1 MKRRFNK
8 VAVSI
13 QAHPDDT
20 EAWCA
25 GTLKLL
31 KDKGYKIVIVTMTA
45 GGMGGINS
53 TEEDTI
59 QMRMEEA
66 RKAAQVLDAEYFCLC
81 GRDGYLFDT
90 EELRIKTI
98 SLIRKVQAGVVFTHL
113 PMDYH
118 SDHRVTCNIV
128 ESATMISSLPNV
140 PSQEK
145 PLGVTPLLYH
155 TAPLTLSDPLGSE
168 IVPPHFYVDV
178 TTVMETKMKMLSHH
192 QSQIDLMRVM
202 HKMDNFFEMAKQA
215 NANYGKLVG
224 VEYAEVFWQ
233 HLGGGFQREKQIQ
246 DDLHEFIISR

>member
-1 MKRRFNK
+1 MSRRFNK

-31 KDKGYKIVIVTMTA
+31 KEKGYHIVIITMTA

-53 TEEDTI
+53 TEEATI
-59 QMRMEEA
+59 QTRMEEA
-66 RKAAQVLDAEYFCLC
+66 RKAAGVLDAEYHCLC
-81 GRDGYLFDT
+81 GRDGYLFDN
-90 EELRIKTI
+90 EDLRIQTI
-98 SLIRKVQAGVVFTHL
+98 SLMRKVRAGVVFTHL

-128 ESATMISSLPNV
+128 ESAAMISSLPNV
-140 PSQEK
+140 PSDEK
-145 PLGVTPLLYH
+145 PLDVTPLLYH

-178 TTVMETKMKMLSHH
+178 TSVMDSKMEMLSHH
-192 QSQIDLMRVM
+192 QSQIELMRVM
-202 HKMDNFFEMAKQA
+202 HKMDNFFEVARQA
-215 NANYGKLVG
+215 NAGYGKLVG
-224 VEYAEVFWQ
+224 VDYAEVFWQ
-233 HLGGGFQREKQIQ
+233 HLGGGFQREGQVQ
-246 DDLHEFIISR
+246 DDLSDFIITR